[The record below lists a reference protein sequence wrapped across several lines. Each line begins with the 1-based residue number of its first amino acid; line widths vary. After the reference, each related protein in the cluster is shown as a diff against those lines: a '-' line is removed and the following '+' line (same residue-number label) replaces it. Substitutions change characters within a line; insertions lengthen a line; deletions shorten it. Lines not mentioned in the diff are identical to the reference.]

1 MGIKGAAV
9 RYERPSTMKQAS
21 ALLAKEKGK
30 AFVLAGGTD
39 LLVRLRTGFIE
50 PDLVVDIKRIAA
62 TRTIQS
68 AAGGFKIGAAVTGAE
83 LGEHDKL
90 KKAWP
95 GVVEAANL
103 IGSKQVQG
111 RCTMTGNLCNAS
123 PAADSVPALVAA
135 TAKAVIIG
143 PKGKRTVPV
152 EQVPTAPGR
161 TSLKKG
167 EIVESILLPKRPARS
182 GDAYLRFI
190 PRTEMDI
197 AVVGVGVSLT
207 LDGKGVCTTA
217 RVSLGAVAA
226 RALLVDEAAK
236 ALIGTKMDKAALD
249 ALAKAC
255 SAACRPIDDKRGT
268 REFRIKVAGVLAR
281 RAAQI
286 ARQRAEGSK
295 CPAFMSRPRSTETSS
310 SMSAMPTRRSLM
322 CCATASA

>member
-1 MGIKGAAV
+1 
-9 RYERPSTMKQAS
+9 MKQAS
-21 ALLAKEKGK
+21 TLLAKEKGS
-30 AFVLAGGTD
+30 AFILAGGTD
-39 LLVRLRTGFIE
+39 LLVRMRTGFIE
-50 PDLVVDIKRIAA
+50 PDLVVDIKKIPS
-62 TRTIQS
+62 TRSIQS

-83 LGEHDKL
+83 LAEHTKL

-135 TAKAVIIG
+135 AAKAVIVG
-143 PKGKRTVPV
+143 PKGKRTIPV
-152 EQVPTAPGR
+152 EQVPVAPGR

-167 EIVESILLPKRPARS
+167 EIVESILLPKRPPRS

-197 AVVGVGVSLT
+197 AVVGVGVSVT
-207 LDGKGVCTTA
+207 LDAKGVCTDA
-217 RVSLGAVAA
+217 RVSLGAVAPTV
-226 RALLVDEAAK
+226 LLVPEAAK
-236 ALIGTKMDKAALD
+236 ALIGTKMDKKALD
-249 ALAKAC
+249 ALAAAC

-268 REFRIKVAGVLAR
+268 REYRIKVAGVLAR

-286 ARQRAEGSK
+286 ARKRAGGK
-295 CPAFMSRPRSTETSS
+295 
-310 SMSAMPTRRSLM
+310 
-322 CCATASA
+322 